1 MINPSKEPRLRHG
14 HSPTVSLLVYRFMV
28 KSPLLRILGPMH
40 PSPKLKLKWHR
51 LILATLATIIVA
63 DTAPHPQLAPG
74 LLQTVTIWTQTHL
87 ISEH

>member
-1 MINPSKEPRLRHG
+1 
-14 HSPTVSLLVYRFMV
+14 
-28 KSPLLRILGPMH
+28 MH

-51 LILATLATIIVA
+51 LILATLATLIVA

-74 LLQTVTIWTQTHL
+74 LLQTVTLWTQTHL